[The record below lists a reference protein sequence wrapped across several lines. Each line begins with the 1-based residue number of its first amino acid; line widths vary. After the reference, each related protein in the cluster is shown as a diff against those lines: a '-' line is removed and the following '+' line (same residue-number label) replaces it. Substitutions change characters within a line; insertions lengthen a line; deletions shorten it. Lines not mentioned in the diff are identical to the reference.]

1 MIRTLVTLL
10 AMVAIL
16 AIGSGTAFA
25 EHHEDGF
32 KVIPVDMYACKYNE
46 QSGPKD
52 LDAYSAK
59 FNAWADAKG
68 LNDLSVWTLTP
79 YYYGPGDNSDFD
91 FIWMIAGKT
100 AVALGKTHD
109 TWVADDDGLQGE
121 ANELASCA
129 GHSNFASV
137 NYKPTP
143 AGETPEDSLITFSD
157 CNYDE
162 DATFEAL
169 GTAMDALSEYLGEN
183 GSEAGIFHWYPQ
195 YGGGGEKFDFKW
207 LEVHGSFEAM
217 GGDYELYGN
226 GRGFETY
233 NELVG
238 SLVTCDAARVY
249 RAKSRRFTQLR

>member
-1 MIRTLVTLL
+1 MIRTRATLF
-10 AMVAIL
+10 AMLAIL

-32 KVIPVDMYACKYNE
+32 KVIPVDLYTCKYNE
-46 QSGPKD
+46 KMGPED
-52 LDAYSAK
+52 LDAYAAK

-68 LNDLSVWTLTP
+68 LNDVSVWTLTP
-79 YYYGPGDNSDFD
+79 YYFGAGDNSGFD

-109 TWVADDDGLQGE
+109 TWVAESDGLEVE
-121 ANELASCA
+121 ANEVASCA

-137 NYKPTP
+137 NYKATP
-143 AGETPEDSLITFSD
+143 EGETPADSLITFSD

-162 DATFEAL
+162 GATFEQL
-169 GTAMDALSEYLGEN
+169 GTAMDAWSAYLVEN

-207 LEVHGSFEAM
+207 LEVHGNFEAM

-238 SLVTCDAARVY
+238 PLVTCDASRVY
-249 RAKSRRFTQLR
+249 QAKSRRFTQLR

>member
-1 MIRTLVTLL
+1 MNRTLVTLF

-16 AIGSGTAFA
+16 AIGSGTAIA

-46 QSGPKD
+46 KKGPKD
-52 LDAYSAK
+52 LDAYAAR
-59 FNAWADAKG
+59 FDAWADAKG

-79 YYYGPGDNSDFD
+79 YYFGPGDNSDFD

-109 TWVADDDGLQGE
+109 TWVGDNDGLQEE
-121 ANELASCA
+121 ANEVASCA

-143 AGETPEDSLITFSD
+143 AGKTPEDSLISFSD
-157 CNYDE
+157 CNYKE
-162 DATFEAL
+162 GATFEAL
-169 GTAMDALSEYLGEN
+169 GEAMGAWSEYLGEN
-183 GSEAGIFHWYPQ
+183 GSEAGIFHWYPV
-195 YGGGGEKFDFKW
+195 YGGGGEKFGFKW

-217 GGDYELYGN
+217 GVDYEMYGN
-226 GRGFETY
+226 GRGFEKHG
-233 NELVG
+233 ELLG
-238 SLVTCDAARVY
+238 PLVTCDAARVY
-249 RAKSRRFTQLR
+249 QAKSRRFAQLR

>member
-1 MIRTLVTLL
+1 MIRTLVTLF
-10 AMVAIL
+10 AMLAIL
-16 AIGSGTAFA
+16 AIGSGTAIA
-25 EHHEDGF
+25 DNHEDGF
-32 KVIPVDMYACKYNE
+32 KVIPVDMYACTFNE
-46 QSGPKD
+46 GKGSDD
-52 LDAYSAK
+52 LDAYAAK
-59 FNAWADAKG
+59 FNAWADARG
-68 LNDLSVWTLTP
+68 LDDISVWTLTP
-79 YYYGPGDNSDFD
+79 YYYGAGDNAGFD

-109 TWVADDDGLQGE
+109 TWVGDNDGLMAQ
-121 ANELASCA
+121 ANKLASCA

-143 AGETPEDSLITFSD
+143 AGETPADSLITFSD

-162 DATFEAL
+162 GATFEQL
-169 GTAMDALSEYLGEN
+169 GTAMDAGSEYLGEN
-183 GSEAGIFHWYPQ
+183 GSDAGIFHWYPQ

-207 LEVHGSFEAM
+207 LEVHGNFEAM

-238 SLVTCDAARVY
+238 PLVTCDASRVY
-249 RAKSRRFTQLR
+249 QAKSRRFTQLR